1 MGITCVRRG
10 RQAQKVSDAVDG
22 RVRRLG
28 PVVAIDFETG
38 DLKQRGTDWSVHIEA
53 DSFEE
58 MALAMVNAAPDDAA
72 AAFAWALSKR
82 L

>member
-10 RQAQKVSDAVDG
+10 RQAKKVSDAVDG

-38 DLKQRGTDWSVHIEA
+38 DLKQRGTEWAVHIEA

-58 MALAMVNAAPDDAA
+58 LALAMVKAAPDDAA
-72 AAFAWALSKR
+72 AAFVSALRQR